1 MNEGF
6 IKICTICAICSVA
19 GVVVTRLLSAIREA
33 GEIEWEFDFDTPST
47 ELDGQP
53 ENTLGNG
60 LAV

>member
-1 MNEGF
+1 MYEGL

-19 GVVVTRLLSAIREA
+19 CIVVTRLLSAIRET
-33 GEIEWEFDFDTPST
+33 GEIEWDFDFDTPSS
-47 ELDGQP
+47 ELDDQA